1 MFVITLKDNPQGIY
15 SVFDKDEERVVPL
28 FEQADDAV
36 RYVMAI
42 NESDDEET
50 PELQVVNVEPE
61 QIMYACR
68 QQGQRFSIITGDD
81 LIIPPD
87 EVVKI
92 DK

>member
-1 MFVITLKDNPQGIY
+1 MFVITLKNNPQGIY
-15 SVFDKDEERVVPL
+15 SVFDENNMRIVPL

-42 NESDDEET
+42 DESDDEDN
-50 PELQVVNVEPE
+50 PELQIVNVEPE

-68 QQGQRFSIITGDD
+68 QQGQRFSIITADD